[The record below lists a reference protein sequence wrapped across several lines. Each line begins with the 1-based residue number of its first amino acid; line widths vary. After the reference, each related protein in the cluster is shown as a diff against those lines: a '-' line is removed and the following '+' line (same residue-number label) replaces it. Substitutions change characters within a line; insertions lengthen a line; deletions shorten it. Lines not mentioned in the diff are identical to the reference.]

1 MGMQMKAHEKCIE
14 IVSIWSRIK
23 IYFFSILFGAVV
35 IFDRLSR
42 WALRPKTFFALQ
54 QRDKPPHF
62 LVDNSLGQHSYV
74 KLNGV
79 KLHYVESGPK
89 NKPLILMLHGFPD
102 CWISWRHQ
110 IAPLSSHFR
119 VVALDLK
126 GYGDSD
132 KPMQRRGYRVPV
144 LLKELRD
151 FITALGAS
159 SCVIIGH
166 DIGALLGWLLAYSYP
181 GLVKKFVAISCPHPN
196 IYWEV
201 LPHGVQFGKRW
212 VYFSQLPG
220 LPEID
225 VLREDLT
232 DITQC
237 YAHEKSNGDGK
248 MNALEAYKYSFS
260 RREDWSGPIN
270 YFRNLLYVRVRLTPL
285 PGKVEES
292 WDDESWKGGQVLLI
306 TGGEDKRASLES
318 IVRSTEFLPPEARAM
333 VRVVAGAKHFPHQEF
348 PDQVNNYLLDFL
360 HVQCSPEKEKVQCS
374 NGEGLHKRLVNR
386 VLESSWVSSTV
397 RYGNQVLDAAKK
409 GTVGIGHDDS
419 SLSRISNG
427 YIHTGKA

>member
-1 MGMQMKAHEKCIE
+1 MGIQMRRPEKCIE
-14 IVSIWSRIK
+14 FVSVWNYIK
-23 IYFFSILFGAVV
+23 IYSLSILFGILV
-35 IFDRLSR
+35 ICDRLSR
-42 WALRPKTFFALQ
+42 WALKPKSFFSLQ
-54 QRDKPPHF
+54 RRDKPPHF

-110 IAPLSSHFR
+110 MTPLSHHFR

-132 KPMQRRGYRVPV
+132 KPLLCRRYRVQV
-144 LLKELRD
+144 LLKELSD
-151 FITALGAS
+151 LIYTLGAS
-159 SCVIIGH
+159 SCVVIGH
-166 DIGALLGWLLAYSYP
+166 DMGALLGWFLAYNYP

-196 IYWEV
+196 IFWDV
-201 LPHGVQFGKRW
+201 LPHSGQFGKRW
-212 VYFSQLPG
+212 VYFSQLPS
-220 LPEID
+220 LPEMD
-225 VLREDLT
+225 ALREDLSE
-232 DITQC
+232 IAQC
-237 YAHEKSNGDGK
+237 FAHEKSNSDAK

-260 RREDWSGPIN
+260 RYEDWSGPIN
-270 YFRNLLYVRVRLTPL
+270 YYRNLLYVRVRLTPSQE
-285 PGKVEES
+285 KMSDS

-306 TGGEDKRASLES
+306 TGGQDSRASLES
-318 IVRSTEFLPPEARAM
+318 IVRSTELLPPEARAM
-333 VRVVAGAKHFPHQEF
+333 VRVVAGAKHFPHQEC
-348 PDQVNNYLLDFL
+348 PDVVNNYLLDFL
-360 HVQCSPEKEKVQCS
+360 HVQGSPEKEKAQCS

-409 GTVGIGHDDS
+409 GTVGIGHDENS
-419 SLSRISNG
+419 SLSLNG
-427 YIHTGKA
+427 LVPTGKI